1 MRIKSDERLNREL
14 QKEVSELR
22 DGMFSQIKKE
32 ESKRFVTKPSKENP
46 CTIIT
51 DTVTG
56 KIVEVP
62 LFASREVLVA
72 LNTLFM

>member
-1 MRIKSDERLNREL
+1 MKIKADEQLNSEL
-14 QKEVSELR
+14 QKQVSGLR
-22 DGMFSQIKKE
+22 DGMLSQIKKE
-32 ESKRFVTKPSKENP
+32 ESSRFVAKPSNENP

-56 KIVEVP
+56 KTTEVP

-72 LNTLFM
+72 LNNLFE

>member
-1 MRIKSDERLNREL
+1 MKIKQDELLNSKL

-22 DGMFSQIKKE
+22 DDMFSQIKKE
-32 ESKRFVTKPSKENP
+32 ESSRFITKASNENP

-51 DTVTG
+51 DTLTG
-56 KIVEVP
+56 KTVEVP

-72 LNTLFM
+72 LNTLFV

>member
-1 MRIKSDERLNREL
+1 MKIKSDECLNSEL
-14 QKEVSELR
+14 QKDVSEIR

-32 ESKRFVTKPSKENP
+32 ESKRFVTKPSNENP

-56 KIVEVP
+56 KTVEVP

-72 LNTLFM
+72 LNTLFV